1 MKMRATVAVLVVAFL
16 SGCATTADQPDS
28 EGGAPVTSATPSTT
42 STATGVTTGTTAGQP
57 LGSETGRASHA
68 DGRPDL
74 KRSVY
79 YEFDRYDVKPQY
91 RTLVESHARWLAANP
106 KARLTIEGNT
116 DERGSREYNVALG
129 QRRPVRPAKAKPRG
143 RRTAAAISRDGR
155 SSQATSSVVTRR
167 SSRRWLASSNRVA
180 RCIVQRLSQITR
192 SPTRQR

>member
-129 QRRPVRPAKAKPRG
+129 QRRAESVTSMLLLMGAKPDQIEAVSFGKEKPRATG
-143 RRTAAAISRDGR
+143 EGETAWAEN
-155 SSQATSSVVTRR
+155 RR
-167 SSRRWLASSNRVA
+167 SDFAGR
-180 RCIVQRLSQITR
+180 
-192 SPTRQR
+192 